1 MNFWPELPQQT
12 ASQIEAALQ
21 RGQKIEAIKIY
32 RDATHCGLK
41 EAKDAIERG
50 DSIVPS
56 GSANDVVTRTS
67 GTNWL
72 TIIFVLIFLAIAAA
86 IILLRRR

>member
-1 MNFWPELPQQT
+1 MNFWPELSPETT
-12 ASQIEAALQ
+12 AQIEAALR

-50 DSIVPS
+50 DSIVADAS
-56 GSANDVVTRTS
+56 TNDVVVRAS
-67 GTNWL
+67 GPNWL
-72 TIIFVLIFLAIAAA
+72 TIIFVLISLAIAAVV
-86 IILLRRR
+86 ILLRMR